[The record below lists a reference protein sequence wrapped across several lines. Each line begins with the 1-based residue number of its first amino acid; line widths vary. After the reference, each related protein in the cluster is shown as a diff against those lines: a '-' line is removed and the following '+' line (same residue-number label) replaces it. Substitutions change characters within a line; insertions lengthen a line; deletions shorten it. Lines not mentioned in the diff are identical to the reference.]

1 MKRLLVVLAL
11 VAVSLPVRS
20 QVIMSLLLGDKIN
33 SDKLEFGLD
42 GGLNLSNLSNVDG
55 NLASRF
61 NIGFYFDFKMKDPS
75 WMFHTGV
82 IVKST
87 MGSRD
92 IPVYSL
98 DDAALDASFAG
109 GSIDRRLSYFNVPI
123 LIKRQFRN
131 NFFAEAGPM
140 LGLMNNANDVF
151 TKKVV
156 NKDDLTY
163 TNDVRSL
170 YHTFD
175 AGMMGG
181 IGYRLMGG
189 HGMNLSVRYYFGL
202 VDVLKNNN
210 GPAQYNRSL
219 YFSVGIPIGK
229 GKAEKRAAEKSDQQ
243 NK

>member
-1 MKRLLVVLAL
+1 MKRSIVLVVLIL
-11 VAVSLPVRS
+11 LSLHARC

-33 SDKLEFGLD
+33 SNKLEFGLD
-42 GGLNLSNLSNVDG
+42 GGLNLSDMGGVNG
-55 NLASRF
+55 NMANRF
-61 NIGFYFDFKMKDPS
+61 NLGFYFDLKMKNPA

-87 MGSRD
+87 MGVKD

-98 DDAALDASFAG
+98 GDAALDASFAG
-109 GSIDRRLSYFNVPI
+109 GSIDRKLNYFNVPFM
-123 LIKRQFRN
+123 IKYKFPN
-131 NFFAEAGPM
+131 NFSVEAGPM
-140 LGLMNNANDVF
+140 LGLIYGASDVF

-163 TNDVRSL
+163 THDVRDQYRTL
-170 YHTFD
+170 D

-189 HGMNLSVRYYFGL
+189 HGMNLGVRYYLGL
-202 VDVLKNNN
+202 VDVLKDNA
-210 GPAQYNRSL
+210 GPKQYNHSL

-229 GKAEKRAAEKSDQQ
+229 GKAEKRAEEKSGQ
-243 NK
+243 K